1 MRDHLIKHPE
11 WMRTNILL
19 CMLTKAPSL
28 LQLSPQDGLQQ
39 DWLPQRHHWRA
50 ALGGGGCCRPPG
62 ALHSAEGELGG
73 VDIYVLQVV
82 PPLHGVHLLLDLRP
96 QRRQVLLV
104 LCAAPQQRPVS
115 F

>member
-39 DWLPQRHHWRA
+39 DWLPQRHQGRA